1 MQKVLLTG
9 FTGFLG
15 SHTAIQLLNNGY
27 KVTGTLRDVSRAQSI
42 SSVIA
47 KYTENITNLE
57 LVQADLMDEEIWFE
71 LCKDKTNVIH
81 AASPFPRE
89 LPKHDD
95 ELVGPA
101 KTGTI
106 HILKAATKLGVKRV
120 VLVSSLAAVT
130 YGKPKE
136 RLKEIFDESNWT
148 DEDYKADMT
157 PYFRSKTIAEK
168 AAWDYVSI
176 TGNSLELVTIL
187 PGAILGPVLEDDYGT
202 SANIIIKMLDGKMPA
217 LPKIGFDVIDVR
229 SVAELLIKAIVD
241 PKAAG
246 NRYIASSGYI
256 TMQEIA
262 FILKKEHPDRNIR
275 TAQLPNFL
283 ARFFSNFEPTLNP
296 ILLDLGVTRKVDIRK
311 AYEDLQWSP
320 FSKTEAILSCARSV
334 MDLKIIE

>member
-1 MQKVLLTG
+1 
-9 FTGFLG
+9 
-15 SHTAIQLLNNGY
+15 
-27 KVTGTLRDVSRAQSI
+27 
-42 SSVIA
+42 
-47 KYTENITNLE
+47 
-57 LVQADLMDEEIWFE
+57 
-71 LCKDKTNVIH
+71 
-81 AASPFPRE
+81 FPRE

-283 ARFFSNFEPTLNP
+283 ARFFSNFEPTLKP
-296 ILLDLGVTRKVDIRK
+296 ILLDLGVT
-311 AYEDLQWSP
+311 
-320 FSKTEAILSCARSV
+320 
-334 MDLKIIE
+334 